1 VGWIPEKMR
10 TAAHDIR
17 AVAVLAVVTAALA
30 AVPARAAYAPRL
42 DVSIDPS
49 AAATPTALTATVTQ
63 APGEDASRTI
73 AVQAPAGFALAT
85 LPSAACDAGQETAGA
100 CPESSRIGS
109 ADAVTSAGF
118 YSGGVYFGG
127 LNGGRPKLVVLL
139 SNGGLLPSPIT
150 IEGFVEARPDGYMAT
165 FDNLPNVPATS
176 LTLRFSG
183 APRALLTTPTACGD
197 YPFVGRFT
205 SQHGAQVESRSSVA
219 VDGCTQTPPQ
229 ISSVAVAPRIAR
241 VGRRATLRFTLSEDA
256 AVDVSARRIGHRT
269 ARPVGQIAGKTGANA
284 LPIAT
289 RGWRPGAYLLELQAT
304 DPSGLQRTKS
314 TRLRVARR
322 R

>member
-1 VGWIPEKMR
+1 MR

-17 AVAVLAVVTAALA
+17 AVAVLAVVVAVLA
-30 AVPARAAYAPRL
+30 AAPSRAAYTPRL

-63 APGEDASRTI
+63 AAGEDASRTI
-73 AVQAPAGFALAT
+73 AVQAPAGFGVGT
-85 LPSAACDAGQETAGA
+85 LPTSACDPGEEAAGA
-100 CPESSRIGS
+100 CPESSRLGS
-109 ADAVTSAGF
+109 ADVVTGAGF

-127 LNGGRPKLVVLL
+127 LSDGRPKLVVLL

-150 IEGFVEARPDGYMAT
+150 IEGFVDARPDGYVAT
-165 FDNLPNVPATS
+165 FDNLPNVTATS

-183 APRALLTTPTACGD
+183 APRALLTTPARCGD

-205 SQHGAQVESRSSVA
+205 SQRGAQVESRSTVT
-219 VDGCTQTPPQ
+219 VDGCTQVPPQ

-241 VGRRATLRFTLSEDA
+241 AGHAAMLSFTLSEDA
-256 AVDVSARRIGHRT
+256 AVEVNARRVGHRT
-269 ARPVGQIAGKTGANA
+269 MRPVGQLAGKAGTNA
-284 LPIAT
+284 LPITT

-304 DPSGLQRTKS
+304 DPTGLARTRS
-314 TRLRVARR
+314 TRLRILSQKHRR
-322 R
+322 TR